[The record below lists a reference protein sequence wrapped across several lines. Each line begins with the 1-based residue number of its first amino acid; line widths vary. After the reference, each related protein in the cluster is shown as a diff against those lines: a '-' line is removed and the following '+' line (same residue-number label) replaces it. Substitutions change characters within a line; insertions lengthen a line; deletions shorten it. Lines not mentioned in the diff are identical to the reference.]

1 LNPGRDGRTGF
12 VTQRL
17 AQGQS
22 SFQHFTHSSASMEA
36 STCATEGVIH
46 HLGRVMELADWLKVE
61 YDNLL
66 PCVIS
71 IAPQP
76 D

>member
-1 LNPGRDGRTGF
+1 MLYSPTLKQGRDGRTGF

-22 SFQHFTHSSASMEA
+22 SFEFTGLSSVPDGS
-36 STCATEGVIH
+36 V
-46 HLGRVMELADWLKVE
+46 DWLKVG
-61 YDNLL
+61 YDNPL

-71 IAPQP
+71 NAPQP